1 MGAEVYFD
9 RVSIRPGQPT
19 VFARRGETYFFGLPG
34 NPVSTSV
41 TFNVFARPAIRR
53 LQGAS
58 DALLPTVTARLVHAI
73 KDASNRRSYLPA
85 RLFIGEGGVRVESLK
100 WGGSSD
106 LVAFMKANAL
116 IIVREETHAI
126 NEGEMVEVLALGT
139 DLT

>member
-9 RVSIRPGQPT
+9 QVSIRPGKPT

-53 LQGAS
+53 LQGEAEP
-58 DALLPTVTARLVHAI
+58 LLATVRATLTHAI

-85 RLFIGEGGVRVESLK
+85 RLFIDEGRALIESLK

-116 IIVREETHAI
+116 IVVSEATHAI
-126 NEGEMVEVLALGT
+126 SEGETVEALALAAE
-139 DLT
+139 